1 MKIVSKRGKQEQIRE
16 VDIEL
21 DLSALDDEPESTD
34 EAEGM
39 VQQPLDYGDWAWQ
52 TTGISPIHGAEHLT
66 WHKGPPQNPERGDA
80 YYEIMTDCMCVYNGD
95 YWVTVPLLAV
105 QSITIVPPPPRQDI
119 ISLSSDLREQNE
131 LF

>member
-1 MKIVSKRGKQEQIRE
+1 MKIVSKRGKQEQITE

-34 EAEGM
+34 EADII
-39 VQQPLDYGDWAWQ
+39 VQQPLDYEDW
-52 TTGISPIHGAEHLT
+52 TTSGFPPIHGTEHLT
-66 WHKGPPQNPERGDA
+66 WHEGPPQNPERGDA
-80 YYEIMTDCMCVYNGD
+80 YCEIMTNCLCVYNGS
-95 YWVTVPLLAV
+95 YWVTIPLFAA